1 MYFIVLIVSVYFM
14 HVLYFMLH
22 LNFLFLHL
30 CCTWTDGCCLFK
42 YAFRR
47 GLRLKSKKPSDT
59 ADTPPAEAVEEE
71 EDNKGEEDERESK
84 EEEKRNEG
92 EVEEQVDTDDCEV
105 CPGTEAPPFLW
116 TAWTIGGC
124 CHCGEIYLFQ
134 KGHCVSLTTE
144 TQLSDNDDDRTQ
156 DLIMVTD
163 SGAEVSSCAEF
174 QKRSM
179 WSAVGAPERLLLKF
193 LSLFYNWTNLKGILL
208 GLTQHL
214 GIFLKQWQLQREKNK
229 LIRSVLIK
237 LNFRT
242 SQCWKAVFLGL
253 PVLFI
258 LGVHFTICTLLC
270 LLYSVDA

>member
-14 HVLYFMLH
+14 YVLYFMLH
-22 LNFLFLHL
+22 LNFLVLDL

-42 YAFRR
+42 YTFRR
-47 GLRLKSKKPSDT
+47 GLRLRSKKPSDT
-59 ADTPPAEAVEEE
+59 ADIPPAEAVEEE
-71 EDNKGEEDERESK
+71 EDSKGEEDERERK

-116 TAWTIGGC
+116 TAWTTGRC
-124 CHCGEIYLFQ
+124 CHCGEIYFSQ

-144 TQLSDNDDDRTQ
+144 TQLSDNDGDRTQ

-163 SGAEVSSCAEF
+163 SGAEVSSCAEM
-174 QKRSM
+174 K
-179 WSAVGAPERLLLKF
+179 
-193 LSLFYNWTNLKGILL
+193 
-208 GLTQHL
+208 
-214 GIFLKQWQLQREKNK
+214 K

-237 LNFRT
+237 LNFHT

-258 LGVHFTICTLLC
+258 LGVHFTMCTLLC